1 MEGDTIM
8 IPADGS
14 LRLYRSLRQIAA
26 IAVPLL
32 LALSAGGTALAAAI
46 CGTVTD
52 AISTEP
58 VAGAG
63 VFLRTAGGAY
73 TGDHTSTAADGH
85 YCLSGLVA
93 GTYTLEVRVDDYV
106 VSYRTGIEV
115 ADDITDVPVLATVP
129 AVRLAPPWPNPSAG
143 QIKVRVIVQRPA
155 PVRLSVYDARGRL
168 LRAWSAEALS
178 PGDHDYLW
186 DGLGPDGHPV
196 PSGLYLIQVRSQG
209 QAATRSLVL
218 AR

>member
-1 MEGDTIM
+1 M

-14 LRLYRSLRQIAA
+14 LRRYRSLRQFSA
-26 IAVPLL
+26 IAVLL
-32 LALSAGGTALAAAI
+32 LSALSAGGSARAAAI

-52 AISTEP
+52 AVSGEP

-63 VFLRTAGGAY
+63 LFLRTAAGSY
-73 TGDHTSTAADGH
+73 TGDHTATAVDGH
-85 YCLSGLVA
+85 YCLSGLAA

-106 VSYRTGIEV
+106 VFYRTGIEV

-129 AVRLAPPWPNPSAG
+129 TVRLAPPWPNPSAG
-143 QIKVRVIVQRPA
+143 QIKVRVIVQRPS

-168 LRAWSAEALS
+168 LRAWSAEALGT
-178 PGDHDYLW
+178 GDHDYLW
-186 DGLGPDGHPV
+186 DGMGPDGRPV
-196 PSGLYLIQVRSQG
+196 PSGLYLIQVRSRDQT
-209 QAATRSLVL
+209 ATRSLVL